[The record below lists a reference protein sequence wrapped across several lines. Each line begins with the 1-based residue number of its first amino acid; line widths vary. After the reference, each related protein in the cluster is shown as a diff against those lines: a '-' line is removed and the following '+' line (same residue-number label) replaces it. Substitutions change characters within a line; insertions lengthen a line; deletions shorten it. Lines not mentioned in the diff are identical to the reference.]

1 MADRL
6 RIGLIGYGRWG
17 RKLLKA
23 LQTLPGAELCAVCDV
38 RLSDLR
44 FSEGVERP
52 TGVPASARI
61 FSSAQQMLQVETL
74 DAVVIA
80 TPSET
85 HAELALLALRHDLHV
100 FVEKP
105 LALDVD
111 RAEVV
116 VRTANELRRTLMVG
130 HILHHDAAVSI
141 AYGLLHAGA
150 IGPVRLLLAE
160 RSNAKQGDAA
170 AAWWELAPHDIAVC
184 SRVFGQE
191 PQWVEATADSCS
203 ARATLG
209 YVGGVACLQVGYQT
223 TRVRRMAWLGDEGVL
238 LLQEDGQ
245 GAQLRQARLSN
256 QQCASW
262 LEYGMQ
268 RSQTELW
275 RLVDQSMTT
284 SARIEIPSAD
294 ALRGELSHFVFCASS
309 GQQPISDGAEGLAVV
324 RVLAAGDRARA
335 TGRRSTLAQFR
346 GAVGPAAVDRA
357 IERLEPDA

>member
-6 RIGLIGYGRWG
+6 RIGLVGYGRWG
-17 RKLLKA
+17 QKLLNA
-23 LQTLPGAELCAVCDV
+23 LHTLPGAALCAVCDS
-38 RLSDLR
+38 RLSERDD
-44 FSEGVERP
+44 RP

-61 FSSAQQMLQVETL
+61 FSSAQQMFQAGAL

-80 TPSET
+80 TPSGT
-85 HAELALLALRHDLHV
+85 HAELALLALSHDLHV

-105 LALDVD
+105 LALDVEGAA
-111 RAEVV
+111 RV
-116 VRTANELRRTLMVG
+116 VRAARERRRTLMVG

-160 RSNAKQGDAA
+160 RSNAKRGDAS

-184 SRVFGQE
+184 ARVFGEE
-191 PQWVEATADSCS
+191 PEWVEATAEFSV

-209 YVGGVACLQVGYQT
+209 YADGVARLQVGYNSA
-223 TRVRRMAWLGDEGVL
+223 RVRRMAWLGDEGAL

-256 QQCASW
+256 QQCAFGSEHG
-262 LEYGMQ
+262 LQ
-268 RSQTELW
+268 RSQSELW
-275 RLVDQSMTT
+275 SLVDHSMTT
-284 SARIEIPSAD
+284 STRIEIPSAD
-294 ALRGELSHFVFCASS
+294 ALRGELSHFVFCAIS

-324 RVLAAGDRARA
+324 RVLSAGDRARVS
-335 TGRRSTLAQFR
+335 GRRSKLVQLR
-346 GAVGPAAVDRA
+346 DAASAFASERA
-357 IERLEPDA
+357 YERDA